1 METKKHKT
9 SIGGQ
14 ALIEGVMMRGPRG
27 AAVAVR
33 LPGGDIDVAPQEEK
47 RLAKTHKWARLPLL
61 RGVIAFFESLKFG
74 YRYLMYSAEKS
85 ATPEEL
91 EASESKV
98 DRWLEEHFSD
108 RVMPIIGV
116 LSTVLGVALALVLF
130 MYLPIILVD
139 LFDGHLTNGV
149 LESHNLHPLFE
160 GIIKIILLIL
170 YMWVVSKQSDIH
182 RVFQYHGS
190 EHKTIFCYENGLPL
204 TVENVREQSR
214 FHPRCG
220 TSFTIVML
228 LIGILLG
235 TVLVLIWPGI
245 GKIRWLYTLLKLL
258 MLPLV
263 MGLGYEFIKY
273 AGKHDDRLTRI
284 LSAPGLWMQ
293 RITTQEPE
301 DDMIEVAI
309 AAFNAVRTD
318 NPEDDEIK

>member
-33 LPGGDIDVAPQEEK
+33 LPNGTIEVAPQEEQ
-47 RLAKTHKWARLPLL
+47 RLSMTHKWARLPLL

-91 EASESKV
+91 EESESKL
-98 DRWLEEHFSD
+98 DRWMEEHFSD
-108 RVMPIIGV
+108 RIMPIIGV

-149 LESHNLHPLFE
+149 LEAHNLHPLFE
-160 GIIKIILLIL
+160 GIIKIVLLIL

-182 RVFQYHGS
+182 RVFQYHGA

-204 TVENVREQSR
+204 TVENVRMQDR

-273 AGKHDDRLTRI
+273 AGRHEDRLTRF

-301 DDMIEVAI
+301 DDMMEVAI

>member
-1 METKKHKT
+1 MENQKYKT

-14 ALIEGVMMRGPRG
+14 ALSEGVMMHGPKG
-27 AAVAVR
+27 AGVAVR
-33 LPGGDIDVAPQEEK
+33 LPNGDLDVELHDEK
-47 RLAKTHKWARLPLL
+47 RLADKHKWAKLPII

-74 YRYLMYSAEKS
+74 YKYLNISAEKS
-85 ATPEEL
+85 AYLEE
-91 EASESKV
+91 EEEPESKL
-98 DRWLEEHFSD
+98 DKWMTEHFSD
-108 RVMPIIGV
+108 KVMPVI
-116 LSTVLGVALALVLF
+116 TVISSILGVAIALLLF
-130 MYLPIILVD
+130 LYLPIRLVD
-139 LFDGHLTNGV
+139 FLDMHVFGSV
-149 LESHNLHPLFE
+149 LEAHNLHPLIE
-160 GIIKIILLIL
+160 GIIKIILLVL
-170 YMWVVSKQSDIH
+170 YMWAVSKQKDIH

-204 TVENVREQSR
+204 TVENVRKQGR

-220 TSFTIVML
+220 TSFMIVML

-235 TVLVLIWPGI
+235 TILVLIWPGV

-263 MGLGYEFIKY
+263 MGFGYEFIKY
-273 AGKHDDRLTRI
+273 AGRHENAFIKI

-293 RITTQEPE
+293 RITTQEPT

-318 NPEDDEIK
+318 NPEDDGIK